1 MNKMSKQT
9 VLLLLL
15 LLLTLICNVNGQ
27 SLVFGHLTSKILIS
41 TWGYKTDATSLDLSN
56 KAIKTFDPMT
66 FQDFYKIQKI
76 VLNTNSIK
84 TIGSLLSFLNKSLNI
99 NFKLFYIEKI

>member
-1 MNKMSKQT
+1 MSKQT

-15 LLLTLICNVNGQ
+15 LLLTLIYNVASQ

-41 TWGYKTDATSLDLSN
+41 TWEYKTDTTSLDLSN

-66 FQDFYKIQKI
+66 FQDFYKIRTI
-76 VLNTNSIK
+76 VLKKNSIK
-84 TIGSLLSFLNKSLNI
+84 TIGSLLF
-99 NFKLFYIEKI
+99 F